1 MNGVLYKYKINIWQ
15 TKYFQEIQK
24 IKFEEKND
32 VSRVT
37 RKSAIL
43 TIKTMEILKRSYIS
57 VSKMSQN
64 KLDINIEWFKLLF
77 HQHIHSV
84 IYAID

>member
-1 MNGVLYKYKINIWQ
+1 MNGVLYKYTINIWQ

-43 TIKTMEILKRSYIS
+43 TIKKNGN
-57 VSKMSQN
+57 SKKVLHLSP
-64 KLDINIEWFKLLF
+64 KCRKTK
-77 HQHIHSV
+77 
-84 IYAID
+84 

>member
-1 MNGVLYKYKINIWQ
+1 MNGVLYKYAINIWQ

-37 RKSAIL
+37 QKSAIL
-43 TIKTMEILKRSYIS
+43 TIKKSW
-57 VSKMSQN
+57 K
-64 KLDINIEWFKLLF
+64 F
-77 HQHIHSV
+77 
-84 IYAID
+84 

>member
-1 MNGVLYKYKINIWQ
+1 MNGVLYKYAINIWQ

-37 RKSAIL
+37 PKSAIL
-43 TIKTMEILKRSYIS
+43 TIKKNW
-57 VSKMSQN
+57 K
-64 KLDINIEWFKLLF
+64 F
-77 HQHIHSV
+77 
-84 IYAID
+84 

>member
-1 MNGVLYKYKINIWQ
+1 MNGVLYKYAINICK

-24 IKFEEKND
+24 KNFEEKND

-43 TIKTMEILKRSYIS
+43 TIKKNGN
-57 VSKMSQN
+57 SKKVLHLSP
-64 KLDINIEWFKLLF
+64 KCRKTK
-77 HQHIHSV
+77 
-84 IYAID
+84 

>member
-1 MNGVLYKYKINIWQ
+1 MNGVLYKYTINIWQ

-43 TIKTMEILKRSYIS
+43 TIKKNGN
-57 VSKMSQN
+57 SKEVPYLSP
-64 KLDINIEWFKLLF
+64 KCRKTK
-77 HQHIHSV
+77 
-84 IYAID
+84 

>member
-1 MNGVLYKYKINIWQ
+1 MNGVLYKYTINIWQ

-37 RKSAIL
+37 PKSAIL
-43 TIKTMEILKRSYIS
+43 TIKKIGNSRKVLHLSPKCRKTK
-57 VSKMSQN
+57 
-64 KLDINIEWFKLLF
+64 
-77 HQHIHSV
+77 
-84 IYAID
+84 

>member
-1 MNGVLYKYKINIWQ
+1 MNGVLYKYTINIWQ

-37 RKSAIL
+37 PKSAIL
-43 TIKTMEILKRSYIS
+43 TIKKKIGNSRKVLHLSPKCRKTK
-57 VSKMSQN
+57 
-64 KLDINIEWFKLLF
+64 
-77 HQHIHSV
+77 
-84 IYAID
+84 

>member
-1 MNGVLYKYKINIWQ
+1 MNGVLYKYTINTWQ

-37 RKSAIL
+37 PKSAIL
-43 TIKTMEILKRSYIS
+43 TIKKKLEILERSHICL
-57 VSKMSQN
+57 QN
-64 KLDINIEWFKLLF
+64 VAK
-77 HQHIHSV
+77 QSR
-84 IYAID
+84 Y

>member
-1 MNGVLYKYKINIWQ
+1 MNGVLYKYTINIWQ

-37 RKSAIL
+37 PKIGYSYNKKNGNSRKVLHLSPKCR
-43 TIKTMEILKRSYIS
+43 KTK
-57 VSKMSQN
+57 
-64 KLDINIEWFKLLF
+64 
-77 HQHIHSV
+77 
-84 IYAID
+84 